1 MLAAR
6 TCSVVPQWWL
16 PDNARCRWDPA
27 AFLACPAAAQAR
39 GEDCTS
45 WQPLHDTLCIPYKAA
60 GALPGKSS
68 SSSSTPTRTVSASAS
83 SGPLHASRMQ
93 HELKLHARRR
103 PELCCWHPGQRSQPL
118 CAPAR
123 SHTQAQQTRRHQSA
137 PKEHALEALRV
148 HGAVRARAY
157 PSASAR
163 SGTPRRA
170 RGESS
175 ALAPRAAR
183 RAECGGSQAPRT
195 ARSPTQRWWPRR
207 WARRPCAG
215 RPAAAASPARAP
227 RALGTAAERPR
238 LRRAR
243 EDW

>member
-118 CAPAR
+118 CALLAATPRHSEPVAIRARPRSMRLKRCECMALCAPALTPAR
-123 SHTQAQQTRRHQSA
+123 LLAQGRPDAR
-137 PKEHALEALRV
+137 E
-148 HGAVRARAY
+148 ARALHWRPGRRGA
-157 PSASAR
+157 PSAA
-163 SGTPRRA
+163 G
-170 RGESS
+170 
-175 ALAPRAAR
+175 AR
-183 RAECGGSQAPRT
+183 R
-195 ARSPTQRWWPRR
+195 
-207 WARRPCAG
+207 
-215 RPAAAASPARAP
+215 RAP
-227 RALGTAAERPR
+227 RGVRHNDGGRGGGRGDHAQVVRQQ
-238 LRRAR
+238 RRALR
-243 EDW
+243 ARRVRSGRRPSGRA